1 VWCLQVACDDK
12 ERQSQ
17 DAQHWVDANA
27 SEGSA
32 THADESDAG
41 ASAEPVRVQVFS
53 RTQGYRHESIAAGLA
68 MFETFDQ
75 QEDLSVQSTE
85 DPVRL
90 VERLSE
96 TDVVV
101 FLSTTGDVL
110 DAVQED
116 ALESFIRAGGGFVG
130 VHAAADTEYDW
141 PFYGELLGARF
152 TSHPDIQPARVIVEA
167 PRHPATSFL
176 PAVWERTDEW
186 YNFDRNPRD
195 RVEVLLSLDETSYAG
210 GTHGADH
217 PIAWCQTV
225 GQGRSFF
232 TALGHTSESW
242 SDSAFQQHIE
252 QAVRWAAQRL
262 AREQNAANASD
273 VPARD

>member
-1 VWCLQVACDDK
+1 MTWPVPQPPLCGSTGGRPLLRLVFATASPRSEMLHGAGSRAGGSVNEAAAGRVQPVGTRHRAAAFALVWCLQVACDDK

-101 FLSTTGDVL
+101 FLSTT
-110 DAVQED
+110 
-116 ALESFIRAGGGFVG
+116 
-130 VHAAADTEYDW
+130 
-141 PFYGELLGARF
+141 
-152 TSHPDIQPARVIVEA
+152 
-167 PRHPATSFL
+167 
-176 PAVWERTDEW
+176 
-186 YNFDRNPRD
+186 
-195 RVEVLLSLDETSYAG
+195 
-210 GTHGADH
+210 
-217 PIAWCQTV
+217 
-225 GQGRSFF
+225 
-232 TALGHTSESW
+232 
-242 SDSAFQQHIE
+242 
-252 QAVRWAAQRL
+252 
-262 AREQNAANASD
+262 
-273 VPARD
+273 